1 MNKPM
6 YEIMMILTIMEN
18 GSDEFD
24 VGFIQITP
32 SFCVSENSLS

>member
-1 MNKPM
+1 MNKQM
-6 YEIMMILTIMEN
+6 YEIMMILTIIEDS
-18 GSDEFD
+18 SDEFD